1 MRTAL
6 AYPFSKGGDYSC
18 NPPLSLLYLATSL
31 RDSDFEVRI
40 FDLNSYAGGLQELL
54 NDVVDYRPDLVGI
67 PIFTIT
73 YAFKAAKTVCRDLR
87 ERLPEVL
94 ILAGGPH
101 PTALPEQTLEWYP
114 ELDFVLQGECDYT
127 LRDLVM
133 QLNSNVAKPSV
144 PGLFQRTNGAIE
156 GIQRGDP
163 PEDLD
168 SISIP
173 DRKIIWKNYQDGVY
187 WRLDRKGPTDLLI
200 TGRGCPFNCKFC
212 FKTESKFRRRSAE
225 NIVKELEYLC
235 SLGITAVDFEDDL
248 FTADRKRCF
257 KVCQMIREAGMHL
270 DLKVRSRVDTID
282 EEILDEMRRS
292 GVKAIVFGIESGSQR
307 ILAAMGKKTSVERN
321 FQVIQMAKKAG
332 MRCHADILIG
342 YPGEDAESLAETK
355 KFLLKARPT
364 SMLLSIMTP
373 FPCTQVYDDA
383 KADGS
388 IVGEWSLD
396 GRQPYIKLDWMKD
409 YSTLCAEYNKIYR
422 RYYSDPAV
430 LLGMLKHAP
439 KTPRILKKGARF
451 LWRKWTH

>member
-1 MRTAL
+1 MRVAL
-6 AYPFSKGGDYSC
+6 AYPLSKGGDYSC

-31 RDSDFEVRI
+31 KANGFEVSV
-40 FDLNSYAGGLQELL
+40 FDLDSYTGGMQELL
-54 NDVVDYRPDLVGI
+54 NDIVDYRPVLVGI

-73 YAFKAAKTVCRDLR
+73 TAFKATKAICRGLR
-87 ERLPEVL
+87 KSLPDVL

-101 PTALPEQTLEWYP
+101 PTALPEQTLEWFP

-127 LRDLVM
+127 LCDLVA
-133 QLNSNVAKPSV
+133 QIDNNVAKPSV

-156 GIQRGDP
+156 GIERGDP
-163 PEDLD
+163 PKDLD
-168 SISIP
+168 SVPIP
-173 DRKIIWKNYQDGVY
+173 DRKIIWNNYQKGVY
-187 WRLDRKGPTDLLI
+187 WRLDRKGATDLLI

-212 FKTESKFRRRSAE
+212 FKTESLYRRRSAE
-225 NIVKELEYLC
+225 NVVQELEYLS

-248 FTADRKRCF
+248 FTANRKRCV
-257 KVCQMIREAGMHL
+257 KICQLIREAGLNL

-422 RYYSDPAV
+422 SYYSHPAI
-430 LLGMLKHAP
+430 LLGMMKHAP
-439 KTPRILKKGARF
+439 KTLRVWKKGARF
-451 LWRKWTH
+451 IWRKLNH